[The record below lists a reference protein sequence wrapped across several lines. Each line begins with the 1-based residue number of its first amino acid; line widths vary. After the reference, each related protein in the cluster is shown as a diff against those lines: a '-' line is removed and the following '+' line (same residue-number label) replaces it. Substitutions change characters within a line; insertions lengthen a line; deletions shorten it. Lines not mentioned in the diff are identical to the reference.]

1 MSLLVS
7 IENANESGVTRQKV
21 HRWLFIASLSFLCI
35 GLSTSKAFTSI
46 GQLALGINWL
56 AEGNFVAKWRRFKTN
71 RVVLVL
77 CSFYIM
83 HLLGLLYSTDFAF
96 GGEDVKI
103 KLPLFILPLMFCTT
117 EPLTEKERNL
127 VLSLFIGGLTF
138 VSFLG
143 TYRVLHHSLIDIHKI
158 SPYISSIRLALMIV
172 FSIFLIL
179 GYAFSKKWS
188 WLSFVLIVW
197 ALWLL
202 AFLVIMESLTGIV
215 IAGIVAIVLLMYYAI
230 KQIRQK
236 RMMYGIVMLSIIG
249 IMIVGSS
256 VYLVHFYY
264 KYFPEPDKTE
274 IVDNSSLLK
283 QHEYYSG
290 TYFPGVENGHIVGN
304 YIAPNELKREWGKRS
319 KISFDSLDRKG
330 NILQYTLIRYL
341 TSMGLRK
348 DSAGISK
355 LSINDIRAIEGGIP
369 NYNFTASSSMEFRL
383 YEAFWEVNDYKRGGN
398 ISGHS
403 ITQRFEFWRAAIG
416 IIKQHWLIGVGTGDV
431 RKAFDAQYVA
441 MHTTLDPKFRLRAHN
456 QYLEIGVAFGIIGII
471 WLLFSVI
478 YPAIKSRKLY
488 TYAYFIFWLI
498 FMLSMF
504 SEDTL
509 ETQAGATFYALF
521 NSFFLFLV

>member
-1 MSLLVS
+1 MSLLLS
-7 IENANESGVTRQKV
+7 IENANEAGVTRQKV

-56 AEGNFVAKWRRFKTN
+56 VEGNFVAKWKRFKTN
-71 RVVLVL
+71 RAALVL

-83 HLLGLLYSTDFAF
+83 HLLGLLYSTDFVF
-96 GGEDVKI
+96 GGEDVRI

-138 VSFLG
+138 VSFVG

-197 ALWLL
+197 AAWLL

-230 KQIRQK
+230 KQIGQK
-236 RMMYGIVMLSIIG
+236 KVMYGIVILSVIV
-249 IMIVGSS
+249 IMIISS
-256 VYLVHFYY
+256 TIYLAHFYY
-264 KYFPEPDKTE
+264 KYFPEPDKAE
-274 IVDNSSLLK
+274 MVESVSQNYSL
-283 QHEYYSG
+283 YYSG
-290 TYFPGVENGHIVGN
+290 TYFPGVENGHFVGN
-304 YIAPNELKREWGKRS
+304 NIAPFELRREWNKRS
-319 KISFDSLDRKG
+319 KIPFDSADRKG
-330 NILQYTLIRYL
+330 NSLQYTLIRYL
-341 TSMGLRK
+341 TSMGLKK
-348 DSAGISK
+348 DSASVSK
-355 LSINDIRAIEGGIP
+355 LSANDIRAIEGGIP
-369 NYNFTASSSMEFRL
+369 NCNFTASSSMEFRL
-383 YEAFWEVNDYKRGGN
+383 YEAFWEVSDYKRGGN

-416 IIKQHWLIGVGTGDV
+416 IIKQHWLIGVGTGNV
-431 RKAFDAQYVA
+431 RKAFDAQYVS
-441 MHTTLDPKFRLRAHN
+441 MHTTLNPKFRLRAHN
-456 QYLEIGVAFGIIGII
+456 QYLEIGVASGIIGII

-478 YPAIKSRKLY
+478 YPAIKTRKLY
-488 TYAYFIFWLI
+488 TYAYFVFWLI

-521 NSFFLFLV
+521 NSFFLFLD